1 MQRSWWLG
9 MAAIVWCAATASAAM
24 AAEPNESI
32 ARDTPRAPRL
42 IAYLLDRDA
51 PLPAIDA
58 GKLDTVV
65 YSFAVVDA
73 EHRVHLPRAGM
84 AERLTQLAERHDGAP
99 RADVLLA
106 IGGWGADH
114 FSEAAASEDAR
125 RTFADTA
132 VALVRTH
139 DLDGLDIDWEYPALP
154 GPGIS
159 HSPADRDN
167 FPLMLQALREA
178 LDALSAQTGRRYR
191 LTIAAADGEA
201 AAGLDLPRIVPLVDA
216 IHLMTYDFYGAGSA
230 RTGHHAGLYRSAG
243 ANGAADRDT
252 TRAVDEFLA
261 AGVPPHKLVPGAA
274 FYGKAFRTTTADGA
288 GLHQPFDGEVSF
300 VTWAEL
306 QQGYLDRPAFER
318 HLDPQAQA
326 AWLWNPGTRTFV
338 SYESPDTIR
347 AKAAY
352 VRLRGLGGLMFWD
365 LGGDDARGTLLEAA
379 HRGLR
384 GGGD

>member
-1 MQRSWWLG
+1 MRRSWWLD
-9 MAAIVWCAATASAAM
+9 MAAIVLLAATSSAAM
-24 AAEPNESI
+24 ASEPGESVT
-32 ARDTPRAPRL
+32 ANTSPAPRL

-51 PLPAIDA
+51 PLPPVDA

-73 EHRVHLPRAGM
+73 DHRVHLPREGM
-84 AERLTQLAERHDGAP
+84 AERLTKLAERRDGAP

-114 FSEAAASEDAR
+114 FSEAAATPDAR

-159 HSPADRDN
+159 HSPADRDT
-167 FPLMLQALREA
+167 FPLLLQALREA
-178 LDALSAQTGRRYR
+178 LDALSAQTGRRYQ

-201 AAGLDLPRIVPLVDA
+201 AGGLDLPRIVPLVDA
-216 IHLMTYDFYGAGSA
+216 IHLMTYDFFGAGSA

-243 ANGAADRDT
+243 ASGASDRDT

-274 FYGKAFRTTTADGA
+274 FYGKAFRTTTADNA
-288 GLHQPFDGEVSF
+288 GLHQPFAGEVAF

-306 QQGYLDRPAFER
+306 QRGYLDTPVFER
-318 HLDPQAQA
+318 HRDPQAQA
-326 AWLWNPGTRTFV
+326 AWLWNAGTRSFV
-338 SYESPDTIR
+338 SYESPDAIR

-352 VRLRGLGGLMFWD
+352 TRLRGLGGMMFWE
-365 LGGDDARGTLLEAA
+365 LGGDDKRGTLLEAA

-384 GGGD
+384 GGDD

>member
-1 MQRSWWLG
+1 
-9 MAAIVWCAATASAAM
+9 
-24 AAEPNESI
+24 
-32 ARDTPRAPRL
+32 
-42 IAYLLDRDA
+42 
-51 PLPAIDA
+51 
-58 GKLDTVV
+58 
-65 YSFAVVDA
+65 
-73 EHRVHLPRAGM
+73 
-84 AERLTQLAERHDGAP
+84 
-99 RADVLLA
+99 
-106 IGGWGADH
+106 
-114 FSEAAASEDAR
+114 
-125 RTFADTA
+125 
-132 VALVRTH
+132 
-139 DLDGLDIDWEYPALP
+139 
-154 GPGIS
+154 
-159 HSPADRDN
+159 
-167 FPLMLQALREA
+167 MLQALREA

-216 IHLMTYDFYGAGSA
+216 IHLMTYDFFGAGSA

-243 ANGAADRDT
+243 ASGAADRDT

-274 FYGKAFRTTTADGA
+274 FYGKAFRTTTTEGA

-306 QQGYLDRPAFER
+306 QQGYLDTPAFER

-326 AWLWNPGTRTFV
+326 AWLWNPGTRSFV
-338 SYESPDTIR
+338 SYESPDTVR

-352 VRLRGLGGLMFWD
+352 ARLRGLDGLMFWD

-384 GGGD
+384 GGDD